1 MFKKIIQ
8 RLHLTQWVYQLGL
21 KFRSSF
27 QPMEE
32 MDADQALR
40 YLYSVSPDPNQ
51 SCLCLHPNRTP
62 DCDLEVIVPCYNV
75 ENYVGE
81 CLESILSQQTSYSF
95 FVTVINDGSTDR
107 TRAVLKKY
115 ENHPAVRIIDQ
126 LNQGL
131 SGARNAGIAQAHGR
145 YLLFV
150 DSDDVL
156 LPGAIQTFLDLA
168 SQTGADVVDS
178 GHIRFADPLQRGWKA
193 CLMRILYDVV
203 QRTQALPCDLDSPRI
218 TGYPCGKV
226 LKAELFHKV
235 QFPQGYWFE
244 DTIVWMILEPMC
256 QRKVTSDRITFRYR
270 MNPHSISHV
279 ATTRVKS
286 VDTLY
291 ITLQLLKDRELL
303 GLQFDRYQYENL
315 VQQMRNNM
323 FRCLSLSDQVKK
335 AVFTIQRDLLVK
347 PFADWQSEEPAHREI
362 ERLLRE
368 NRYEEFLWY
377 CQWF

>member
-1 MFKKIIQ
+1 MFKRIIQ

-21 KFRSSF
+21 KFRSSS

-32 MDADQALR
+32 LDVDQALR
-40 YLYSVSPDPNQ
+40 YLHSVSPDPNQ
-51 SCLCLHPNRTP
+51 SCLCSDPNRTP

-81 CLESILSQQTSYSF
+81 CLESILSQQTSYTF
-95 FVTVINDGSTDR
+95 FVTVINDGSTDQ

-126 LNQGL
+126 SNQGL
-131 SGARNAGIAQAHGR
+131 SSARNAGIAQAHGR

-178 GHIRFADPLQRGWKA
+178 GHIRFADPLQKGWKA
-193 CLMRILYDVV
+193 SLLRRLYDVL
-203 QRTQALPCDLDSPRI
+203 QRPQILPLDLNSPRI
-218 TGYPCGKV
+218 TGYPWGKV
-226 LKAELFHKV
+226 LKTELFHKV
-235 QFPQGYWFE
+235 HFPLCYWFE
-244 DTIVWMILEPMC
+244 DTIMWMIIEPMC
-256 QRKVTSDRITFRYR
+256 QRKVTTDRLTLRYR
-270 MNPHSISHV
+270 MNPNSISHLA
-279 ATTRVKS
+279 ATKVKS
-286 VDTLY
+286 LDTLY
-291 ITLQLLKDRELL
+291 ITLQLLKDREVL
-303 GLQFDRYQYENL
+303 GLLFDQGQYENL

-347 PFADWQSEEPAHREI
+347 RFADWQSEEPAHREI